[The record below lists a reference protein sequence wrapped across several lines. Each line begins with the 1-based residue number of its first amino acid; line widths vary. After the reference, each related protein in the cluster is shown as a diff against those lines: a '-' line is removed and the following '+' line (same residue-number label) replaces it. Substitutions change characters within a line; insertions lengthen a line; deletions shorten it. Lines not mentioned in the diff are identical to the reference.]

1 MKALQQFW
9 ERSLLPEREKFS
21 LASLSDLVNGSR
33 ATFTGFI
40 IAVIRDKKIFWKEA
54 GKEFCLKVALDYN
67 REESRVQRGNYKT
80 RIKQVIELHGTD
92 VTGLGEFANM
102 VLSTFMS
109 A

>member
-1 MKALQQFW
+1 M
-9 ERSLLPEREKFS
+9 
-21 LASLSDLVNGSR
+21 NGSR

-40 IAVIRDKKIFWKEA
+40 NSVIRDKETFWQEA

-67 REESRVQRGNYKT
+67 REESRIQRGNYKT
-80 RIKQVIELHGTD
+80 RIKQVIERHGPT
-92 VTGLGEFANM
+92 VPGLEEFADM